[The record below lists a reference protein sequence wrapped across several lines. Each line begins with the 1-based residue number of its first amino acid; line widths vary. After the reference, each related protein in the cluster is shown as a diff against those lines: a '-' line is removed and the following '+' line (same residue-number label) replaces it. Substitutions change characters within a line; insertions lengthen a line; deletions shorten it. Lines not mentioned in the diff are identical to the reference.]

1 LKDPIELLMQEHRL
15 METVMGALDG
25 YAAAVELGSDYERD
39 DLARFVTFIREYADT
54 KHHAKEEDILFTTMV
69 ANGFP
74 RDAGPVGV
82 LFHEHDTARAHVDE
96 LARAAAGD
104 AVWGEDVSAWV
115 ARAARAYTE
124 LLRRH
129 IDKEDWLFFP
139 MARSSLPAAA
149 MQEVSKRCE
158 GVEQRYAESGDTARL
173 ERLGAEL
180 AERNAR

>member
-1 LKDPIELLMQEHRL
+1 MKDPIELLMSEHRL
-15 METVMGALDG
+15 METVMGALEG
-25 YAAAVELGSDYERD
+25 YAATVERGSGYERD

-74 RDAGPVGV
+74 RDGGPVGV
-82 LFHEHDTARAHVDE
+82 LFHEHDVARAHVDE
-96 LARAAAGD
+96 LAQAAAGD
-104 AVWGEDVSAWV
+104 AVWGEDLSVQV
-115 ARAARAYTE
+115 AAAARAYTE

-139 MARSSLPAAA
+139 MARSALPTAA
-149 MQEVSKRCE
+149 MQEVSERCE
-158 GVEQRYAESGDTARL
+158 GVERRYAESGDTARL

-180 AERNAR
+180 VERNAR